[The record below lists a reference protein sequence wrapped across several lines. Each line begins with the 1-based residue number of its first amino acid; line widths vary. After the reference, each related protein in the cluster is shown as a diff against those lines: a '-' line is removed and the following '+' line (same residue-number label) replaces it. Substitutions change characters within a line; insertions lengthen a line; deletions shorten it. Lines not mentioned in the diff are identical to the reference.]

1 MKIVSITK
9 NLPPKDIKT
18 TNETGISIE
27 RLKQRKVGIVR
38 NLDAEQNCNS
48 IKDRVKLF
56 DLTL

>member
-1 MKIVSITK
+1 MKIASITK
-9 NLPPKDIKT
+9 NLPLKDIKT
-18 TNETGISIE
+18 TLEAGISIE